1 MRLTIYVLNFPFY
14 ASKARGLGRN
24 APRERDIQLKRR
36 EKNKVGGTMGHD
48 SFFCRRLGRKSD
60 PINDALRPAVLRYA
74 YRLNLSSG

>member
-1 MRLTIYVLNFPFY
+1 MRRGKEIYN
-14 ASKARGLGRN
+14 SRGG
-24 APRERDIQLKRR
+24 K
-36 EKNKVGGTMGHD
+36 KNKVGGTMGHD